1 MASSATQGITV
12 AVTGDAGGLGKAIA
26 IAFLEAGSNV
36 AICDLN
42 QDQMALMEKEWA
54 KNNARILVSKTDIT
68 DEGAVE
74 EFIDSVV
81 AKFGRLDLV
90 VNNAGIIDNFDPI
103 ATTSKAS
110 CDKVININLTGTFL
124 TTKSA
129 VNAMQKQLSPGG
141 TIINIGSVASY
152 RGVNG
157 GLAYTVSK
165 HGIVGLTRNTA
176 GYYGDMGINCIALLI
191 GGMDDTNLGDNFHA
205 GVNQEAMMRI
215 GAVNPGYVAGKT
227 SVASQIFPQQARGHS
242 REEVDLFYACWADK
256 RENTEKYNLIVR
268 HGSQNLRVLYYSMTL
283 CHPK

>member
-157 GLAYTVSK
+157 GLAYT
-165 HGIVGLTRNTA
+165 GWTT
-176 GYYGDMGINCIALLI
+176 
-191 GGMDDTNLGDNFHA
+191 
-205 GVNQEAMMRI
+205 
-215 GAVNPGYVAGKT
+215 PT
-227 SVASQIFPQQARGHS
+227 SVTI
-242 REEVDLFYACWADK
+242 
-256 RENTEKYNLIVR
+256 
-268 HGSQNLRVLYYSMTL
+268 SM
-283 CHPK
+283 PA